1 MNGKPERLG
10 SLRLLP
16 KLLKEA
22 VGVHPWG
29 AFGLTALALA
39 GSFLPAVELWLTGQ
53 IVDELAAVLG
63 GGQAAFLRL
72 LPWVGGF
79 FGTLLAYM
87 LIDMVRAVLQV
98 DVQEKIGVR
107 LQHQVIDKVQKVELV
122 HFEHPEFY
130 DSLQRANEDMSGRLL
145 SLLNVVLDVI
155 GTVGGLG
162 AILGVMLTG
171 HWVLGPLVVIGS
183 VPGVWVMM
191 RMNKK
196 THYVYRERTPKYR
209 EASYFRALM
218 TGREQAMEVRLF
230 TLRDHLLDSW
240 REKVVSLAA
249 ERRGLEVKS
258 AWLGGLTFSIDS
270 WAYVGCLTILA
281 WMVAGAQLTI
291 GQYGML
297 TRAVQQFTWRLEGI
311 MRSLA
316 TLHEE
321 SLYLADLYEFFNL
334 VVPEE
339 PAGPVASDKDEPL
352 ENLTLCF
359 EGVSFSYPGGEQVLK
374 GIDLQ
379 IRPGERIALVGENGA
394 GKTTLVK
401 LMMGL
406 YRPTDGQITLGG
418 QLLET
423 LPKAQVR
430 RLFAAVFQDFV
441 RYQFSV
447 RDNIAFG
454 ALGEAAAVERAAE
467 LAGAA
472 EFIAALP
479 DQYAA
484 LLGKELGGA
493 DLSTGQ
499 WQKLATARALMR
511 AAEFVVLD
519 EPTAALDPK
528 AEAEVYRRFGEMT
541 RGKASVMISHR
552 LGSART
558 ADRILVL
565 KGGQLI
571 EEGSHEVLLRG
582 DGEYSRLFR
591 LQAQWYE

>member
-1 MNGKPERLG
+1 M
-10 SLRLLP
+10 SLLP
-16 KLLKEA
+16 KMLKEA
-22 VGVHPWG
+22 LQVHPLG
-29 AFGLTALALA
+29 VAGLAALALV
-39 GSFLPAVELWLTGQ
+39 SSLLPAVELWLTGR

-63 GGQAAFLRL
+63 EGQAAFLQV

-79 FGTLLAYM
+79 FGTLFAYM
-87 LIDMVRAVLQV
+87 LLDMARAILQV

-107 LQHQVIDKVQKVELV
+107 IQRRVIDKVQKVELAS
-122 HFEHPEFY
+122 FEHPAFY
-130 DSLQRANEDMSGRLL
+130 DALKRANEDLSGRLL

-155 GTVGGLG
+155 GSLGGLA
-162 AILGVMLTG
+162 AIVGVMLTG
-171 HWVLGPLVVIGS
+171 HWALGPLVVIGS

-191 RMNKK
+191 WMNKK
-196 THYVYRERTPKYR
+196 THYVYRERTPQYR
-209 EASYFRALM
+209 ETTYFRELM
-218 TGREQAMEVRLF
+218 TKREEAMEVRLF
-230 TLRDHLLDSW
+230 TLRDHLLDTW
-240 REKVVSLAA
+240 REKVVALAK
-249 ERRGLEVKS
+249 ERRGLETKQ
-258 AWLGGLTFSIDS
+258 AWLGGLTSSIDG

-311 MRSLA
+311 MRSLG

-321 SLYLADLYEFFNL
+321 SLYLGDLYEFFSL
-334 VVPEE
+334 VAPEE
-339 PAGPVASDKDEPL
+339 SAGPADSSGTL
-352 ENLTLCF
+352 ARENLPLRF
-359 EGVSFSYPGGEQVLK
+359 EQVSFRYPGGEEVLEE
-374 GIDLQ
+374 INLE

-406 YRPTDGQITLGG
+406 YQPTSGQILLGDKPL
-418 QLLET
+418 QDWPRER
-423 LPKAQVR
+423 VR

-441 RYQFSV
+441 RFQFSV

-454 ALGEAAAVERAAE
+454 SLGEQAAVEQAAE
-467 LAGAA
+467 WAGAA
-472 EFIAALP
+472 EFIAELP
-479 DQYAA
+479 GQYGA

-499 WQKLATARALMR
+499 WQKLATARALVR

-528 AEAEVYRRFGEMT
+528 AEAEVYRHFGEMT
-541 RGKASVMISHR
+541 RGKASVLISHR
-552 LGSART
+552 LGAARI

-565 KGGQLI
+565 KGGRLI
-571 EEGSHEVLLRG
+571 EQGTHEVLMRKG
-582 DGEYSRLFR
+582 GEYSRLFS
-591 LQAQWYE
+591 LQARWYE